1 MPGALASAVALLV
14 VLVCVALVGPAALA
28 AVRPQL
34 SAHPRS
40 AIAAV
45 IASGAAWGLALIAFG
60 PVLTWSVTGPRLV
73 PGAVGA
79 VCQQCLVAINPF
91 SSHPL
96 PAGIPSAVLVG
107 ASALIVAV
115 IAASVLRELLVRG
128 PRLCRVAR
136 ADLRP
141 SASVA
146 GVRVR
151 IDEDRSAFAYA
162 LPARCG
168 GIVVSRG
175 IVDLLDE
182 DELRAVVAH
191 EAIHVAHR
199 HHLIAAL
206 TMGMAA
212 PLRWVPFIA
221 ACERTVLD
229 LLEIDADTGALR
241 TVGTSALVS
250 ALVKLQEAE
259 VPRTPEA
266 AGASGAG
273 PFSETGPEARAA
285 GALFVLGATGGGSRG
300 SGPARGASRG
310 TGGLSAR
317 VVSLVG
323 RRQRPPRWPSAGLA
337 ALIAP
342 VSAAGVGVHLAGAVA
357 LLSGCAVL

>member
-1 MPGALASAVALLV
+1 MTGALASAVALLV
-14 VLVCVALVGPAALA
+14 VLVCVALVGPAVLA

-40 AIAAV
+40 SIAV
-45 IASGAAWGLALIAFG
+45 VVASGAAWGLALIAVG

-91 SSHPL
+91 PSHPL

-128 PRLCRVAR
+128 SRLCRVAR

-221 ACERTVLD
+221 VCERTVLD

-241 TVGTSALVS
+241 TVGTSRLVS

-266 AGASGAG
+266 
-273 PFSETGPEARAA
+273 GPEARAA

-300 SGPARGASRG
+300 SDPARGAFRG
-310 TGGLSAR
+310 TGGISAR
-317 VVSLVG
+317 VMSLVG
-323 RRQRPPRWPSAGLA
+323 RRQRPRRWPSAGLA